1 MYCFSLI
8 VTAII
13 YLLLVID
20 VYVSNDTSISDQIL
34 IILYSLIFSSLGTN
48 CVNLIIIIIIQFI
61 AFFGCIRNLKTVKGW
76 KNFFMRFIC
85 SLFSIVAI
93 TCTYGYYYVH
103 IDIIDFDYSFYFK
116 YELFFI
122 TDIINAII
130 TGLHVFYYSLEY
142 YFRYTSLFS
151 QRMQFIT
158 GIFLAGVVLEQ
169 LFESIR
175 KELTDNHK

>member
-1 MYCFSLI
+1 MYYFSLI
-8 VTAII
+8 VTVII
-13 YLLLVID
+13 YLLLIID
-20 VYVSNDTSISDQIL
+20 VYVSNDTSIRDQFFL
-34 IILYSLIFSSLGTN
+34 IFYSLIFSSLGTN

-76 KNFFMRFIC
+76 KNYLMRIIC

-93 TCTYGYYYVH
+93 TCTYGYYYMH
-103 IDIIDFDYSFYFK
+103 MDIIDFDYSFYFK

-122 TDIINAII
+122 SNLINGII

-142 YFRYTSLFS
+142 YFTFTSLFS

-158 GIFLAGVVLEQ
+158 GIFLAGIVMEQ